1 MVPVPRRTLSS
12 LRVRQVA
19 AGGMHTLALADN
31 GDVWAWGQPLIT
43 WGTTADANIYAKQ
56 RTPFRVDGAV
66 NCVRIASGAFHNL
79 ALTATG
85 HVLSWGNSDYGQLGL
100 GSTTHVPSPHVVRAP
115 LHVHCI
121 GWTSLT
127 TAVPSLPLQS
137 CRSRSCPRRA

>member
-43 WGTTADANIYAKQ
+43 WGTTADANMYAKQ

-66 NCVRIASGAFHNL
+66 NCVRIASGAFHNM

-100 GSTTHVPSPHVVRAP
+100 GSTTHVPSPHVVRAQCMPTTLNGPFSCTPSSHLASLSP
-115 LHVHCI
+115 LPH
-121 GWTSLT
+121 
-127 TAVPSLPLQS
+127 PPD
-137 CRSRSCPRRA
+137 